1 MHLTFPKFTISDDIP
16 VNGDLRIQ
24 LDPLTD
30 EDWEIPN
37 AICEGTTIHDQ
48 DLDHFGIRLDMVN
61 EILRGRVMT
70 RAQKRIQLD
79 KLKQA
84 LGQNT

>member
-1 MHLTFPKFTISDDIP
+1 MTISDDIP

-24 LDPLTD
+24 LDPLTE
-30 EDWEIPN
+30 EDWEISN
-37 AICEGTTIHDQ
+37 AICEGTIIHYQ
-48 DLDHFGIRLDMVN
+48 DLDHFGTRLDMVN

>member
-16 VNGDLRIQ
+16 ANGDLRIQ
-24 LDPLTD
+24 LNTLTG

-48 DLDHFGIRLDMVN
+48 DLDHFGTRLDVVN
-61 EILRGRVMT
+61 EILRERVMT
-70 RAQKRIQLD
+70 RAQKRI
-79 KLKQA
+79 
-84 LGQNT
+84 